1 MAFPRISFIHGSFF
15 VLVAAAATACGGNTE
30 NDGDGSGGGGAVD
43 ETPDSAAADGK
54 EESCD
59 EFCASVEACG
69 QTTGE
74 VECSSF
80 CTGNTLVSRGG
91 QEVLA
96 ECVAEAGCDTTNL
109 LALAD
114 CLEDGL
120 EDLPLTEVATAF
132 CSETLP
138 AISECLGTAV
148 VEGSTEDCFETI
160 PLLSDDLLRALGKCV
175 DDGCEGSDT
184 CLGLTFVTAIG
195 YENLE
200 ALGELGF
207 GDALGGLIPGFGGGT
222 PQPGMG
228 GARN

>member
-1 MAFPRISFIHGSFF
+1 MASPRTSFIHGSFF
-15 VLVAAAATACGGNTE
+15 VLVAAAAAAACGGDTE
-30 NDGDGSGGGGAVD
+30 NDGDGSGGGAVD
-43 ETPDSAAADGK
+43 AAPDSAAADGK
-54 EESCD
+54 EESCA
-59 EFCASVEACG
+59 EFCASVEVCG

-74 VECSSF
+74 VDCASV

-96 ECVAEAGCDTTNL
+96 ECIAEAGCDTTNP

-138 AISECLGTAV
+138 AISECLGTAIG
-148 VEGSTEDCFETI
+148 EGSTEDCLETI